1 LTILQPLNFYGSAPF
16 PVRSSALSVACAIA
30 IPNSK
35 CDASPERRPIS
46 CRKKQFELMFSDI
59 VMDGIALARVVRQ
72 RRPDLPILLAAGYS
86 QAAGLPSSA
95 GSPGQAR
102 R

>member
-1 LTILQPLNFYGSAPF
+1 
-16 PVRSSALSVACAIA
+16 
-30 IPNSK
+30 
-35 CDASPERRPIS
+35 
-46 CRKKQFELMFSDI
+46 MFSDI